1 MAEKIMVSPDEVKQT
16 AQQMSNDVVR
26 YHQSYEDVYKASDI
40 MKGEWEGR
48 DVTLYH
54 QKLANYRPVLK
65 KMEDVINEYIAYLN
79 RAENAYR
86 TQLIGNVGEAGKL
99 PG

>member
-1 MAEKIMVSPDEVKQT
+1 MPEVIKVSPDEVKQT
-16 AQQMSNDVVR
+16 ASQMSNDVVR
-26 YHQSYEDVYKASDI
+26 YHQSYEDVYRASDV

-54 QKLANYRPVLK
+54 QKLLNYKPVLK
-65 KMEDVINEYIAYLN
+65 KMEDVINEYIAYLG
-79 RAENAYR
+79 RAEKAYR
-86 TQLIGNVGEAGKL
+86 DQLATGVGYAEKL